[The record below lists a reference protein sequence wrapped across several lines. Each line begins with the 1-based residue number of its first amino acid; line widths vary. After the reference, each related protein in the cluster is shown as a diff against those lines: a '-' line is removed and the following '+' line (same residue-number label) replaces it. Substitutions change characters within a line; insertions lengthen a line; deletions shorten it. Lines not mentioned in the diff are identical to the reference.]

1 MREPKR
7 LAIPASVEAESALL
21 GGMILSPEG
30 IASLVTLEA
39 EAFHEPL
46 HAEVY
51 RAIQRLYAKG
61 QPIDVV
67 SVHIDMY
74 ANGSTA
80 SAEDVHNLTGYV
92 PGPASMRMF
101 ASTVADCYR
110 LRQLMNAGRT
120 ISDLAMTPGT
130 SSAEQIDRAQ
140 MLLAKLATVR
150 ARRDPQFILDTMPGY
165 LDHLQQMSEGNN
177 PAIPTGIGRLDQ
189 LLNGGMRR
197 GEQLVIGAR
206 PKHGKTA
213 LSLAIARN
221 VAHTYSVLFLSQEM
235 PVRQLMHRHT
245 AAAGSIELGRILA
258 ADPHDA
264 DMWERV
270 YDAARRLGD
279 LKLTHDDQGSLSL
292 MDVRRKAIKVK
303 RERGLDVLFVDFL
316 QLMVGAG
323 GEDNRN
329 REIDVIVNG
338 LKNLAMDLDIVVVV
352 LSQMNRKADEH
363 YGRPTMTHLR
373 ESGAIEAAADQIA
386 LLFTDWAHPLS
397 KRLPEFEGYAE
408 LEIVAHRNGPQGVVP
423 LEFTGKY
430 QQMGD
435 WMRDIPERKA
445 TNTSAPMPPLRSRGA
460 SF

>member
-1 MREPKR
+1 MRETKR
-7 LAIPASVEAESALL
+7 LAIPSAPEAEAALL
-21 GGMILSPEG
+21 GGMILHPEN
-30 IASLVTLEA
+30 IARVASLEP
-39 EAFHEPL
+39 EAFHDSMR
-46 HAEVY
+46 AEVY
-51 RAIQRLYAKG
+51 RAVQRLYSKG
-61 QPIDVV
+61 HPIDPV
-67 SVHIDMY
+67 SVHLDMR
-74 ANGSTA
+74 AAGSDA
-80 SAEDVHNLTGYV
+80 LIEDVHDLTAYA
-92 PGPASMRMF
+92 PGPASMRMY
-101 ASTVADCYR
+101 AGVIADCHR
-110 LRQLMNAGRT
+110 LRQLMIAGQQ
-120 ISDLAMTPGT
+120 ISEFAMTPGR
-130 SSAEQIDRAQ
+130 SSVEQIDKAQ

-150 ARRDPQFILDTMPGY
+150 ARRDPQYIIDTLSGY
-165 LDHLQQMSEGNN
+165 LEHLQEMSEGKN
-177 PAIPTGIGRLDQ
+177 PAIPTGIGRLDS

-197 GEQLVIGAR
+197 GEVMVIGAR

-213 LSLAIARN
+213 LALAIARN
-221 VAHTYSVLFLSQEM
+221 VASAFSVLFLSQEM

-258 ADPHDA
+258 ADPLDA
-264 DMWERV
+264 DMWDRV
-270 YDAARRLGD
+270 YDAARRLEA
-279 LKLTHDDQGSLSL
+279 LKLAHDDQGSLSL

-323 GEDNRN
+323 GDDNRN

-338 LKNLAMDLDIVVVV
+338 LKTLAMDLDMVVVV

-397 KRLPEFEGYAE
+397 KRTSEFEGYSE

-423 LEFTGKY
+423 LEFIGKY

-435 WMRDIPERKA
+435 WMRDIPIRHAA
-445 TNTSAPMPPLRSRGA
+445 TPSAPMPPLRNRGA
-460 SF
+460 KF